1 MQRYSTCHWR
11 CPRHAYR
18 IHAARRTNVIARCCQ
33 DEVTLRSSMTM
44 RPAFS
49 PPISMSN
56 HARGLS
62 TAPTPPRA
70 KVSFIVFAGFSAI
83 SANACFCGPK
93 QPRENSRHMHAGK
106 CLRDHC
112 KLREDHLKQAC
123 ISRAHKDTRR
133 CRWLADSRR
142 VPPPDGKKEH
152 MLDVLISRRFEP
164 EQMVHLVKF
173 KSNS

>member
-1 MQRYSTCHWR
+1 MQRYSICHSR

-56 HARGLS
+56 HACGLS

-83 SANACFCGPK
+83 RENACFCGPK
-93 QPRENSRHMHAGK
+93 QPHQNSRHKHAGN
-106 CLRDHC
+106 CSRDHC
-112 KLREDHLKQAC
+112 KLTGRSSEAGMY
-123 ISRAHKDTRR
+123 IEGTRGHTAMQMAGR
-133 CRWLADSRR
+133 LTPSAPPRWQKGTHARR
-142 VPPPDGKKEH
+142 PDFSE
-152 MLDVLISRRFEP
+152 V
-164 EQMVHLVKF
+164 
-173 KSNS
+173 